1 MLRRIVLSTAVVVLA
16 AAAAQAQE
24 DKRGEL
30 GLFLGTTSSSGISSN
45 DVTPL
50 DQPAVFVEA
59 KPKNGFTWGA
69 DLNYFVNERFQVGA
83 LYSIQ
88 KSDLQFTVGSAWT
101 NVGQGLDVQ
110 NMMGTVTFNTGS
122 FDSKTRFYILGGLGA
137 TRYGNV
143 TLANINGENV
153 QIGGKSKFATTW
165 GAGLKFYPSP
175 KIGAKAQVRYTPTN
189 IKDTADEWLC
199 APYHPASCAAGGV
212 NHQYASQWE
221 FTGGVFLRF

>member
-1 MLRRIVLSTAVVVLA
+1 MLRRIVWSAAITILA
-16 AAAAQAQE
+16 AAAVQAQE
-24 DKRGEL
+24 KRGDF
-30 GLFLGTTSSSGISSN
+30 GLFLGTTSSTGISSN

-59 KPKNGFTWGA
+59 KPKNGFTWGLDA
-69 DLNYFVNERFQVGA
+69 NYFVSEKFQVGA
-83 LYSIQ
+83 LYSNQ

-122 FDSKTRFYILGGLGA
+122 FESKTRFFVLGGLGA

-143 TLANINGENV
+143 TLANINGEDV

-165 GAGLKFYPSP
+165 GVGLKFYPSP
-175 KIGAKAQVRYTPTN
+175 KVGAKLQARYTPTN
-189 IKDTADEWLC
+189 IKDTADEWVC
-199 APYHPASCAAGGV
+199 APYLPVSCAAGGV
-212 NHQYASQWE
+212 NHQYASQLE
-221 FTGGVFLRF
+221 FTAGLFLRF

>member
-1 MLRRIVLSTAVVVLA
+1 MLRRIVWSVAFIVLA

-24 DKRGEL
+24 KRGEF
-30 GLFLGTTSSSGISSN
+30 GLFLGTTSSTGISSN
-45 DVTPL
+45 DVTPA
-50 DQPAVFVEA
+50 DTPAVFVEA

-69 DLNYFVNERFQVGA
+69 DVNYFVNEKFEVGA

-88 KSDLQFTVGSAWT
+88 KSDLQFTVGTAWK
-101 NVGQGLDVQ
+101 NVGEGLDVQ

-165 GAGLKFYPSP
+165 GAGVKYYPSP
-175 KIGAKAQVRYTPTN
+175 KVGVKGQVRYTPTN
-189 IKDTADEWLC
+189 IKDTADEWVC
-199 APYHPASCAAGGV
+199 APYYPTTCAAGGV

>member
-1 MLRRIVLSTAVVVLA
+1 V
-16 AAAAQAQE
+16 AQAQE
-24 DKRGEL
+24 KRGEF

-45 DVTPL
+45 DVTPA
-50 DQPAVFVEA
+50 DSPKVFVEA

-69 DLNYFVNERFQVGA
+69 DFNYFVNERFEVGA

-88 KSDLQFTVGSAWT
+88 KSDLQFTVGTTWK
-101 NVGQGLDVQ
+101 NVGEGLDVQ

-122 FDSKTRFYILGGLGA
+122 FDSKTRVYLLGGLGA

-143 TLANINGENV
+143 TLANVNGQNV

-165 GAGLKFYPSP
+165 GAGVKFYPSP
-175 KIGAKAQVRYTPTN
+175 KVGVKGQVRYTPTN
-189 IKDTADEWLC
+189 IKDTADEWVC
-199 APYHPASCAAGGV
+199 APYYPVTCVAGGV